1 MKAKLF
7 NPSINIPAY
16 SAMLLLPGIA
26 IALSAPGNSGTLFG
40 FAYGLTMAL
49 IGLKLAQLKRVS
61 PKNLVH
67 FFGVT
72 LLIPGIALAPTTGG
86 EFQAFYDFIYN
97 ATTGYLGRGLA
108 ITGGVFGLAYGIGK
122 GSPLPAVLG
131 IVLAIFGMLGPTIV
145 NALFSSATI

>member
-7 NPSINIPAY
+7 NPSLNIPAY

-26 IALSAPGNSGTLFG
+26 IALSAPDNSGTLLG

-67 FFGVT
+67 FFGTT
-72 LLIPGIALAPTTGG
+72 LLVPGIALAATTGG

-97 ATTGYLGRGLA
+97 AATGYLGRGLA